1 MKLLYQAWYAN
12 SLFDF
17 GLAALVLAALSLGL
31 AALRL
36 GVNRALRHV
45 VGDTAANSIALKV
58 LAATR
63 LWLLS
68 PLAVYGATSAI
79 DLPAKLDHGIELMAA
94 VALMLQFALWLN
106 CLLKLWLSR
115 VIEQRRTVDS
125 EGATVLSL
133 LGFVARLVV
142 WTFTLLLILNHLNFN
157 ITALV
162 TGLGIGGVAVAL
174 AVQNILGD
182 LFASLSIIL
191 DKPFVLGDFVIVGD
205 CLGSVEHIGLK
216 TTRLRSLGGELIV
229 FSNADL
235 LKSRIRNYKRMFERR
250 VIFTLGV
257 AYDSTE
263 EQLRNLA
270 AALRRMV
277 EAQRSVRFDR
287 AHFKEYG
294 EQALIFEV
302 VYYVLNAD
310 YNLYMDIQQA
320 INLALFRYVR
330 QERIAFAMPLHRV
343 LLQAKAAL
351 PANPQNTKE
360 TSWLEETTG

>member
-12 SLFDF
+12 SLSDF
-17 GLAALVLAALSLGL
+17 GLAALVLAALLLCL
-31 AALRL
+31 AALRHGGRRVL
-36 GVNRALRHV
+36 CALA
-45 VGDTAANSIALKV
+45 GDTAATSIALKV

-68 PLAVYGATSAI
+68 PLATYGAASALE
-79 DLPAKLDHGIELMAA
+79 LPPKLDHGIELMAA
-94 VALMLQFALWLN
+94 VALMLQSALWIN
-106 CLLKLWLSR
+106 CLLKLWLARS
-115 VIEQRRTVDS
+115 IEQRRAVDS

-133 LGFVARLVV
+133 LAFAARLVV
-142 WTFTLLLILNHLNFN
+142 WTLTLLLILNHLNFN

-174 AVQNILGD
+174 AVQNVLGD

-191 DKPFVLGDFVIVGD
+191 DQPFVLGDFIIVGD

-250 VIFTLGV
+250 VVFTLGL
-257 AYDSTE
+257 AYDSSE
-263 EQLRNLA
+263 EQLRQLA
-270 AALRRMV
+270 EALRRIV
-277 EAQRSVRFDR
+277 EAQRSVRFER
-287 AHFKEYG
+287 AHFKEFG
-294 EQALIFEV
+294 EQALSFEV
-302 VYYVLNAD
+302 AYYVLSAD
-310 YNLYMDIQQA
+310 YTLYMDIQQA
-320 INLALFRYVR
+320 INLAIFRYVR
-330 QERIAFAMPLHRV
+330 QERMAFALPWPSLR
-343 LLQAKAAL
+343 LQDKASS
-351 PANPQNTKE
+351 PANPQSPKE